1 VESQCGGGGD
11 VEMEAEVEGNNSSE
25 SFSCEEACTRT
36 MLGNP
41 EFFHSISRFLDVT
54 VIAVMKSWRDLPS

>member
-1 VESQCGGGGD
+1 
-11 VEMEAEVEGNNSSE
+11 MEAEVEGNNSSE

-54 VIAVMKSWRDLPS
+54 VIAVMESWRDLPS